1 MARGMK
7 KKRLCQVGVLAETVT
22 EIKLEFKVGEE
33 LFKHLVKRILWRF
46 LNVFVNNDNY
56 R

>member
-1 MARGMK
+1 MTRGMK

-22 EIKLEFKVGEE
+22 DIKLEFKIGE
-33 LFKHLVKRILWRF
+33 LFKHLVKRILWKF
-46 LNVFVNNDNY
+46 FNVFVNNDNY